1 MKGWLNINGDLVEE
15 KNAVIRADNRAFRY
29 GDGIFETMKV
39 VMGNILLKELHFER
53 LFRGMQVLQIRV
65 KGLINAK
72 ILEEQVLRTISKNRL
87 SGPVRARLTMYRG
100 EGGLYEFAAADAGYI
115 IQVWPL
121 SSSNLLLNDN
131 GQQLGLYEPVRK
143 AMDTLSNLKSNNY
156 LPYVMAALYT
166 KENKL
171 NDSIILNSEQRVCD
185 STVANVFWIR
195 NETIYT
201 PPLSEGCVAGVMR
214 ANLLQTL
221 PAKGFNVQEKP
232 AGVEELMEADE
243 LFLTNAVNGIRWVRQ
258 FKGKEYSCQ
267 LVAKIFHST
276 FE

>member
-87 SGPVRARLTMYRG
+87 SGPVRVRLTMYRG

-232 AGVEELMEADE
+232 AHVEELMEADE

-258 FKGKEYSCQ
+258 FKEKEYSCQ

>member
-221 PAKGFNVQEKP
+221 PAKG
-232 AGVEELMEADE
+232 LMCRRN
-243 LFLTNAVNGIRWVRQ
+243 LRM
-258 FKGKEYSCQ
+258 
-267 LVAKIFHST
+267 
-276 FE
+276 